1 MISIITKIPIKQAI
15 KIVRDITDNETTKL
29 VKVCLN
35 STYFSFRGN
44 IYEQIEGITMGS
56 PLSPIVANIYMDF
69 FEKEALQSFPLQLK
83 WWIRFIDNTN
93 IDWSHGRENLNKLL
107 DHLNSRSDHIK
118 LTMEVEEENIISF
131 IDVLIRKNVDGSLGH
146 QVYRKKKHTER

>member
-29 VKVCLN
+29 DKVCPN

-44 IYEQIEGITMGS
+44 IYEQIEGIAMGS

-69 FEKEALQSFPLQLK
+69 FEKEALQSFPLQPK
-83 WWIRFIDNTN
+83 WWIRFIDDTN
-93 IDWSHGRENLNKLL
+93 INWSR
-107 DHLNSRSDHIK
+107 
-118 LTMEVEEENIISF
+118 
-131 IDVLIRKNVDGSLGH
+131 
-146 QVYRKKKHTER
+146 